1 MNIRQKCHECRTQ
14 PLSISERGFTLIEL
28 MVTLSILG
36 VLMALAVPSFQSLI
50 AGSNVTAASN
60 DFMTSLAQTRSNA
73 IRLGERVTMCKSA
86 DGAQC
91 STTGDWEQ
99 GWIIFNDPTRDV
111 DAHVDTGTP
120 TETVI
125 VVNAALTNGIVIR
138 GNSTVS
144 QYVSFSSDGQS
155 RGMNG
160 AFQAG
165 KIRICST
172 SAALDNAKRA
182 RDLVINSV
190 GRVMVQ
196 TPASVDSS
204 CPAPT

>member
-1 MNIRQKCHECRTQ
+1 MSAQRKV
-14 PLSISERGFTLIEL
+14 SGVTLIEL
-28 MVTLSILG
+28 MVGLAIMG
-36 VLMALAVPSFQSLI
+36 VLMALAAPSFQSLI
-50 AGSNVTAASN
+50 AGSNVAAASN
-60 DFMTSLAQTRSNA
+60 DFMTSLAQSRSNA
-73 IRLGERVTMCKSA
+73 IRLGERVTMCKSS

-99 GWIIFNDPTRDV
+99 GWIIFNDPTRSV
-111 DAHVDTGTP
+111 DAQVDTGP
-120 TETVI
+120 PAETVI
-125 VVNAALTNGIVIR
+125 AVGAALTNGIVIR
-138 GNSTVS
+138 GNSTVA

-165 KIRICST
+165 KVRICST
-172 SAALDNAKRA
+172 STSLDDAKRA

-196 TPASVDSS
+196 TPASVDAS

>member
-1 MNIRQKCHECRTQ
+1 
-14 PLSISERGFTLIEL
+14 

-36 VLMALAVPSFQSLI
+36 VLMSIAIPSFQSLI
-50 AGSNVTAASN
+50 ASSKLSSASSDFITA
-60 DFMTSLAQTRSNA
+60 LAQTRSSA
-73 IRLGERVTMCKSA
+73 SRLGERVTLCKSSN
-86 DGAQC
+86 GTQC

-99 GWIIFNDPTRDV
+99 GWIIFNDPTRSV
-111 DAHVDTGTP
+111 DANVDTGLP

-125 VVNAALTNGIVIR
+125 TLSQAITGGIVIR
-138 GNSTVS
+138 GNSTVA
-144 QYVSFSSDGQS
+144 QYVSYSSDGQS
-155 RGMNG
+155 RAMNG

-172 SAALDNAKRA
+172 SNSLSNDKRA

-190 GRVMVQ
+190 GRVLVQ
-196 TPASVDSS
+196 TPTNIDPS